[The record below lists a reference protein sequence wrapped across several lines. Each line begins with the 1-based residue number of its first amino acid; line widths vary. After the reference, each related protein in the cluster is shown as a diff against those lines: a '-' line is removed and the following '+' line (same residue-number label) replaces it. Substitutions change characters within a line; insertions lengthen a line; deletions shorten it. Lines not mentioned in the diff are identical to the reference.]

1 MFTNRPASVSKGGR
15 VPNSWIT
22 RNPLP
27 SPIKLILVIGQ
38 SLATRD
44 RCCSRERSRKARQVG
59 WKVASILGTLLSS
72 FFPSVRGGKK
82 DIFRASKLS
91 RLKVSRTTRFTLKL
105 KGASSNFRLEAP
117 FFRAAVPTSAPD
129 VPPEEKKE
137 KDGRRRGNEKRKQNY
152 GSVGR

>member
-1 MFTNRPASVSKGGR
+1 MLFAREVTESSPGR
-15 VPNSWIT
+15 FESGVDIRNS
-22 RNPLP
+22 
-27 SPIKLILVIGQ
+27 LVLVLSFG
-38 SLATRD
+38 
-44 RCCSRERSRKARQVG
+44 SR
-59 WKVASILGTLLSS
+59 
-72 FFPSVRGGKK
+72 GKK

-152 GSVGR
+152 GGVGR